1 MSLLA
6 CVMCW
11 RGHVKAFSKPLSD
24 LEGPCM
30 DLQGIGRPYKAI
42 ESLRGQGS
50 KALTYKVLLGEVLG

>member
-1 MSLLA
+1 
-6 CVMCW
+6 
-11 RGHVKAFSKPLSD
+11 
-24 LEGPCM
+24 M